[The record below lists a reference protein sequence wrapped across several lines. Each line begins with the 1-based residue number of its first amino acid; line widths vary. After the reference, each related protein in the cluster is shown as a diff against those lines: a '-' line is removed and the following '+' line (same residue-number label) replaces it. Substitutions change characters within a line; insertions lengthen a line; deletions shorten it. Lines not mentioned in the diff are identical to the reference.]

1 MIDRNLA
8 ASLFV
13 LGVCCCSPIVGR
25 SADQAES
32 TGVTIEFQDTAAMPN
47 ANYTLKVAIEF
58 ADGRKPV
65 AVKLELPAGS
75 TGTHLG
81 ASLAGWLKAQGGWE
95 CTLKDNK
102 AVLTAWKDQKTG
114 MVHTVKNIIFTSDD
128 LPKTSMP
135 KVTRPGLKG

>member
-25 SADQAES
+25 SANQAEPG
-32 TGVTIEFQDTAAMPN
+32 GVTIEFQDTAALPN
-47 ANYTLKVAIEF
+47 VKYSLKVAIEF
-58 ADGRKPV
+58 ADGRKLV

-75 TGTHLG
+75 TGTHLS
-81 ASLAGWLKAQGGWE
+81 ASLAGSLKAQGGWE

-102 AVLTAWKDQKTG
+102 VVLTTWKDQKTG
-114 MVHTVKNIIFTSDD
+114 IVHTVKNIIFTSDD